1 MTLRT
6 LRLSLAQVT
15 STEDPA
21 ENLGGD
27 RPVHRPRAA
36 DGARIVVFPE
46 AMMRCFGS
54 GSLVEVAQPIDG
66 PWANRVREIADRANV
81 TVVTGMFT
89 PSGDG
94 RVHNTLVV
102 TGAGVDACYDKIHL
116 FDAFG
121 FVESDTVAPGV
132 DPLVVDIAGVR
143 VGFAICYDLRFPALF
158 QTMADDG
165 VQLHVVTASWGAGPG
180 KIDHWKLLAR
190 ARALDTTT
198 FVAACDQAS
207 PAEYGGPAP
216 RGVGHSLVAAPDGRV
231 IASLGAKPDLLTVDV
246 DTTTVDSVRQ
256 RIPVLANRRI

>member
-1 MTLRT
+1 MT

-21 ENLGGD
+21 ENLAEID
-27 RPVHRPRAA
+27 RYTARAAA
-36 DGARIVVFPE
+36 DGARVVVFPE

-54 GSLVEVAQPIDG
+54 GPLVEVAQPIDG
-66 PWANRVREIADRANV
+66 PWANTVREIADRANV

-89 PSGDG
+89 PTGDG
-94 RVHNTLVV
+94 RVNNTLVV
-102 TGAGVDACYDKIHL
+102 TGAGVDAHYDKIHL

-121 FVESDTVAPGV
+121 FAESDTVAPGV
-132 DPLVVDIAGVR
+132 DPLILEIAGVR
-143 VGFAICYDLRFPALF
+143 VGFAVCYDLRFPGLF

-165 VQLHVVTASWGAGPG
+165 VQLHIVSASWGAGPG
-180 KIDHWKLLAR
+180 KIDHWELLTR

-207 PAEYGGPAP
+207 PAGYRGPAP
-216 RGVGHSLVAAPDGRV
+216 RGVGHSLLAAPDGRV

-246 DTTTVDSVRQ
+246 ETAAVDRVRQ
-256 RIPVLANRRI
+256 SLPVLANRRI